1 MAKKKRGKIHAD
13 RKSELRP
20 LKKGEKIVYGGA
32 MFHIVK
38 KDQSKNKKTKR

>member
-1 MAKKKRGKIHAD
+1 MTKKKRGKIHAD

-20 LKKGEKIVYGGA
+20 LKKGEKIVYGGT

-38 KDQSKNKKTKR
+38 KDQGKNKKTKR